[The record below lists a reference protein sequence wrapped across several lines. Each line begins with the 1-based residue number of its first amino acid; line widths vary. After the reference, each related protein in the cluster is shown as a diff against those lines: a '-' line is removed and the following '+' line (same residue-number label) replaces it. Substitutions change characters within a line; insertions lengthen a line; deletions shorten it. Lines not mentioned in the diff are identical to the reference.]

1 MESIMNQKETFTETK
16 TLEKNNVTSEKIY
29 CANCVHCKLVP
40 SPAGIQDQFYL
51 RVRCAA
57 GKWKKKLGEEKI
69 HKYFTVTRR
78 CIDSCDAYE
87 PMGETEEFIKQLKK
101 DLPSKDETYDR
112 FTHETYQF

>member
-1 MESIMNQKETFTETK
+1 MNQKMSSSQVEEVSTENAAKSTD
-16 TLEKNNVTSEKIY
+16 EKIY

-69 HKYFTVTRR
+69 HKYFTITRR
-78 CIDSCDAYE
+78 CIDYCDAYE

-112 FTHETYQF
+112 KSYTDYTF

>member
-1 MESIMNQKETFTETK
+1 MENTMNQKLSNSQTEELQEVEETT
-16 TLEKNNVTSEKIY
+16 NKIY

-40 SPAGIQDQFYL
+40 SPSGIQDQFYL

-78 CIDSCDAYE
+78 HLEYCDAYE

-101 DLPSKDETYDR
+101 DLPSRDETYDR
-112 FTHETYQF
+112 VSNNQYEY